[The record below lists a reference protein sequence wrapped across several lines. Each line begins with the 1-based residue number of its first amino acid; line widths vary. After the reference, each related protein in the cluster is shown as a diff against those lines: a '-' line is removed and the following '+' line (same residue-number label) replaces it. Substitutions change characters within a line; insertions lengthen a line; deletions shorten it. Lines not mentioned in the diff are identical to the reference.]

1 MKLNWNKTLLS
12 IVVLLVLLGSV
23 VGAQPRK
30 TTLNVSYN
38 PMPLNVPSIVAKEKN
53 LLEDE
58 LASLG
63 VKVNYRQFLAGYQMT
78 EAMAAGELDL
88 SPVMGGTSTLT
99 SAAGGRNL
107 RIVAAYGRSPG
118 GFALV
123 TKADSPAGGVK
134 DLLGK
139 RIALPVG
146 TEVHY
151 LLAKLLEQE
160 GKSLADVEVV
170 NMLVPDGVSALMGGH
185 VDAAMV
191 VEPVLTRLS
200 SAGQIKVIRDG
211 VGVFSGMT
219 LITASDA
226 LVSQHPELIEA
237 FLRAHNRAI
246 AYIEANP
253 EETLAL
259 VAEATGLPENI
270 VQRIMPKYTF
280 DPTLD
285 EGALSSL
292 MDTADFLYAH
302 EIIRRPV
309 DVEALL
315 WR

>member
-1 MKLNWNKTLLS
+1 
-12 IVVLLVLLGSV
+12 
-23 VGAQPRK
+23 
-30 TTLNVSYN
+30 
-38 PMPLNVPSIVAKEKN
+38 
-53 LLEDE
+53 
-58 LASLG
+58 
-63 VKVNYRQFLAGYQMT
+63 
-78 EAMAAGELDL
+78 
-88 SPVMGGTSTLT
+88 
-99 SAAGGRNL
+99 
-107 RIVAAYGRSPG
+107 
-118 GFALV
+118 
-123 TKADSPAGGVK
+123 
-134 DLLGK
+134 
-139 RIALPVG
+139 
-146 TEVHY
+146 
-151 LLAKLLEQE
+151 
-160 GKSLADVEVV
+160 
-170 NMLVPDGVSALMGGH
+170 MLVPDRVSALMGGH

-253 EETLAL
+253 EETLAFA
-259 VAEATGLPENI
+259 AEATGLPENI